1 MTRRLNM
8 LICLAAVF
16 AGPVSA
22 AQTIRLPDYLCGGS
36 QGIFADGYET
46 GGVFSS
52 DPSMGSGGAYPGN
65 HSRSFPFAVL
75 GTQTYYLH
83 VPPQYQSGQAMP
95 VMLVLE
101 GYTGSHANSV
111 QDAQGMR
118 DDWIGPADTYGFIV
132 AVPVNNK
139 WNGSWLP
146 ADGSGQTNDY
156 DAIGAALDD
165 LGQAYNIERNR
176 VSVWG
181 FSAGGH
187 IAWDML
193 LNNGA
198 FVRPTPLNAGTLA
211 SMSTSGANSQFACND
226 TVATCGARF
235 AALPRK
241 VPVDIHIGNSDPNYA
256 WTGDDYQRL
265 LTNGWVYGKNLS
277 YTLFVGGH
285 TYMASHLVQVAGFA
299 CRYALQP

>member
-1 MTRRLNM
+1 MCNRRRAVPVHRNFKQPAVACRNDKTRAHADVPGGCDGR
-8 LICLAAVF
+8 AAE
-16 AGPVSA
+16 A
-22 AQTIRLPDYLCGGS
+22 AQTVRLPDYLCGGS

-101 GYTGSHANSV
+101 GYTGSHASSV
-111 QDAQGMR
+111 QEAQGMR
-118 DDWIGPADTYGFIV
+118 DAWIGPADTYGFIV
-132 AVPVNNK
+132 AAPVNNK
-139 WNGSWLP
+139 RNGSWLP

-211 SMSTSGANSQFACND
+211 SMSTS
-226 TVATCGARF
+226 ARKL
-235 AALPRK
+235 AVCL
-241 VPVDIHIGNSDPNYA
+241 
-256 WTGDDYQRL
+256 QR
-265 LTNGWVYGKNLS
+265 Y
-277 YTLFVGGH
+277 GGH
-285 TYMASHLVQVAGFA
+285 LRGAFRRAAAQGAGGYPHRQLGPEL
-299 CRYALQP
+299 CLDRR